1 MTLNISKLRID
12 GGTPLKGQ
20 VTVRGAKNLVPKAM
34 VAALLGSTP
43 SVLRNVPDLSDVE
56 VVTILAELHGAKVD
70 YDRET
75 GVLTLTPDHNSQTA
89 ERNAK
94 DIQLFGGNSRI
105 PILMVGPLLHTIK
118 TARIPNLGGCK
129 IGDRPIDY
137 HLNALRKFGANV
149 AKDDASGITLEVPE
163 DGLKGTDI
171 ALTYPSVGATEQV
184 LLTAVRAQG
193 KTVLKNAAIE
203 PEIIDLIAVLQK
215 MGAIIFV
222 NDNRTIVI
230 EGVDE
235 LTGYDHTALPDRNE
249 AASWASAALATGGD
263 IFVRGADQQD
273 MTAFLNVFRKAG
285 GRYEVIDH
293 GKDKGIRF
301 THPGGELKPVV
312 FETDVHPGFMTDWQ
326 QPLVVALTQAKGT
339 SIVHETVYENRFGF
353 INPLKQMGADIVV
366 LRDCIGNVS
375 CRFYGKSFGH
385 SAIINGPTA
394 LMADNFQVP
403 DLRGGFSHV
412 IAALAAKGTSEVSG
426 VEVIARGYENFE
438 QKLKDLGATFEVL
451 ERKAS
456 EAPKPD
462 AKIDVPTPE
471 TVEVQD

>member
-1 MTLNISKLRID
+1 M
-12 GGTPLKGQ
+12 
-20 VTVRGAKNLVPKAM
+20 
-34 VAALLGSTP
+34 
-43 SVLRNVPDLSDVE
+43 
-56 VVTILAELHGAKVD
+56 
-70 YDRET
+70 
-75 GVLTLTPDHNSQTA
+75 
-89 ERNAK
+89 
-94 DIQLFGGNSRI
+94 
-105 PILMVGPLLHTIK
+105 
-118 TARIPNLGGCK
+118 
-129 IGDRPIDY
+129 
-137 HLNALRKFGANV
+137 HLV
-149 AKDDASGITLEVPE
+149 AKK
-163 DGLKGTDI
+163 GLK
-171 ALTYPSVGATEQV
+171 AKPVHLPYPSVGATEQT
-184 LLTAVRAQG
+184 LLAAVRAEG
-193 KTVLKNAAIE
+193 ITELTNAAIE
-203 PEIIDLIAVLQK
+203 PEIMDLIAVLQK
-215 MGAIIFV
+215 MGAIISV
-222 NDNRTIVI
+222 ETDRTIKI
-230 EGVDE
+230 EGVE
-235 LTGYDHTALPDRNE
+235 SLRSYSHTALPDRIE
-249 AASWASAALATGGD
+249 AGSWACAALATRGD
-263 IFVRGADQQD
+263 IFVRGAQQQT
-273 MTAFLNVFRKAG
+273 MTSFLNIFRKVG
-285 GRYEVIDH
+285 GEFDVAD
-293 GKDKGIRF
+293 DGIRF
-301 THPGGELKPVV
+301 WHPGGTLRAMALQ
-312 FETDVHPGFMTDWQ
+312 TDVHPGFMTDWQ

-412 IAALAAKGTSEVSG
+412 IAALAAQGTSEVSG